1 MPAQA
6 LVITLVNW
14 NTDFLEGL
22 SYLLRRPELTKKLEE
37 KKLIKAHHQI

>member
-14 NTDFLEGL
+14 NTDFLEGFSHL
-22 SYLLRRPELTKKLEE
+22 RRRPELTKHEK
-37 KKLIKAHHQI
+37 KKLIKTHNQT